1 MTDTKPR
8 RSSSGVVYWI
18 EAPTT
23 HYRLK
28 GGRVYRDAWV
38 RLADGSRQLWAVPA
52 EAAAA

>member
-18 EAPTT
+18 EQPTT
-23 HYRLK
+23 HYRRVAN
-28 GGRVYRDAWV
+28 GRFYRDTWV

-52 EAAAA
+52 